1 MSKKHLFYLWAF
13 LLPCILSSCVREVW
27 NITPGSII
35 YHYSISFDQSSL
47 DLKKGD
53 TCTLNVKFNPS
64 TITDKKL
71 TWQSSDTTV
80 VKVDSV
86 GKVTAL
92 DLGESVVTAESA
104 FDQIISCLVIVRGQ
118 VVGEFEDTP
127 TGGNGGTTGEIE
139 W

>member
-1 MSKKHLFYLWAF
+1 MSTKHLLYLWAF
-13 LLPCILSSCVREVW
+13 LLPCLLTGCYRDVW

-35 YHYSISFDQSSL
+35 YAYEISFAQSSL
-47 DLKKGD
+47 DLRKGD
-53 TCTLNVKFNPS
+53 TCTLEVTYYPT
-64 TITDKKL
+64 TITDPKL
-71 TWQSSDTTV
+71 TWESGDTTI

-92 DLGESVVTAESA
+92 GLGETWITAESP
-104 FDQIISCLVIVRGQ
+104 FDQLITCQVIVRGQ
-118 VVGEFEDTP
+118 VMGEIENIP